1 MIISGNALWK
11 KEIETMF
18 FCSSIKVEISGNNA
32 LTRKKLH
39 DNEQFIP
46 EIWFQL

>member
-11 KEIETMF
+11 KEIKTMF

-32 LTRKKLH
+32 LTRKKRH